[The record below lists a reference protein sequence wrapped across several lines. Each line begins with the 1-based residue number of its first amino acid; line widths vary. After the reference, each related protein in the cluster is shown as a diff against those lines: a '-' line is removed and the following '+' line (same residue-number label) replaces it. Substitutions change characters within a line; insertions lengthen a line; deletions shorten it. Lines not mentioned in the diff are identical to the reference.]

1 MKVKK
6 IGKVE
11 DDINVS
17 HNKSYKILFILIT
30 VILSLVIAY
39 FIFFK
44 DKNITTDK
52 SDNSDLSLKQKEL
65 ELKEKELKLK
75 EKEMKLKNSSDESSL
90 IKAQLKN
97 WINAIN
103 NRNYDFINYYA
114 PYVNYYSWRNASKD
128 KVTGDKRDFFN
139 NWDSFYLT
147 ISEPEIEKFSE
158 DKYLCTYDKTINSS
172 NQTNGKVYEA
182 KVRSKLIFQRQQNNW
197 LITDEDDETV
207 YYKNKNW

>member
-6 IGKVE
+6 IGKVA
-11 DDINVS
+11 DDLNVS
-17 HNKSYKILFILIT
+17 HNKNYKILFIFIT

-39 FIFFK
+39 FIFFTE
-44 DKNITTDK
+44 KNNTTEK
-52 SDNSDLSLKQKEL
+52 SVSTDLSIKQKEL
-65 ELKEKELKLK
+65 ELKQKELKLK
-75 EKEMKLKNSSDESSL
+75 EKEMKLKNSPDESSL
-90 IKAQLKN
+90 IKVQLKN
-97 WINAIN
+97 WISDIN

-147 ISEPEIEKFSE
+147 ISEPEIEKLGE

-182 KVRSKLIFQRQQNNW
+182 KVRSKLIFQIIQNNW